1 MTVSPVA
8 RTVRIERAY
17 ATTPEHVR
25 RLRTTGAGIESRWSP
40 DGFTAGRL

>member
-17 ATTPEHVR
+17 AATPEHVW
-25 RLRTTGAGIESRWSP
+25 RLWTTGAGIESWWSP